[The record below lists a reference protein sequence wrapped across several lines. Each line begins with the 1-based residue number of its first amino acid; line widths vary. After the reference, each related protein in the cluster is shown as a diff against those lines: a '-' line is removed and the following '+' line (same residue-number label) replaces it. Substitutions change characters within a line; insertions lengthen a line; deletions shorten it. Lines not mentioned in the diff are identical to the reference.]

1 VNLTLRM
8 LRNPLYLVVV
18 LVLGWAIVTFLLLPN
33 TELLRAV
40 FTDEQGAPSF
50 RAFERLISSDRAVTS
65 LVHSLI
71 LAVVI
76 SVTVNVVGIFLVL
89 VTRFY
94 SVRGAR
100 LLWLGYASTL
110 ICGGIVLVFGYK
122 QVYGPTG
129 FITRLVEPFIPGLD
143 PNWFSGMFAVVV
155 VLTFASTGNHLL
167 FLSAALAKIDLQ
179 TIEAAKIM
187 GASDVRIL
195 RRIVLPVL
203 KPMIFAVTILTFIH
217 GLSALAAP
225 QLLGGREFQTVAPMI
240 LTFANSSASRDLAAT
255 LALLLGIATIA
266 LLAILNRIER
276 GGVYFSVSKVPSPP
290 EKQPIR
296 NRAASIVVHV
306 MAYLLWVVYLLP
318 PVLILIFS
326 FADSASIASG
336 NMTVDSFTLDNYITV
351 LSTERGLRPFLVSV
365 GYGAVASIVVLVLM
379 LFTARMVQAHRNPL
393 TRAIEYLIH
402 IPWLLPTTMIA
413 LGLILAFDHPQPV
426 VLGSVLTG
434 TVGILAIAYIIIKTP
449 FTFRLLKAA
458 FAGVPE
464 NLEEAASMLGA
475 NSLTI
480 FRRVL
485 LPLVLPTA
493 AAIAALNFTSLLDE
507 YDSAV
512 FLSYPLQPPLG
523 IVIKNA
529 TSGETIDDSTGLAY
543 VYTVLLM
550 LISAVA
556 LRAVYGRAERRRRRK
571 AERTVTPPEPAA
583 VDSAS

>member
-1 VNLTLRM
+1 MNPTLRM
-8 LRNPLYLVVV
+8 LRNPLHLVVV

-33 TELLRAV
+33 AELLREV
-40 FTDEQGAPSF
+40 FTNDEGAPSF
-50 RAFERLISSDRAVTS
+50 RAFERLIGSDRAVTS
-65 LVHSLI
+65 LVNSVI

-76 SVTVNVVGIFLVL
+76 TVTVNAIGIFLVL

-94 SVRGAR
+94 AVRGAR

-129 FITRLVEPFIPGLD
+129 FITRLVEPIIPGLD

-167 FLSAALAKIDLQ
+167 FLSAAMSKIDLQ
-179 TIEAAKIM
+179 TIEAAKMM

-195 RRIVLPVL
+195 VRIVLPVL
-203 KPMIFAVTILTFIH
+203 KPMIFAVTILTFIQ

-225 QLLGGREFQTVAPMI
+225 QLLGGRDFQTVAPMI
-240 LTFANSSASRDLAAT
+240 LTFANSSTSRDLAAT
-255 LALLLGIATIA
+255 LALLLGVATIA
-266 LLAILNRIER
+266 LLAVLNRVER
-276 GGVYFSVSKVPSPP
+276 GGVYFSVSKVPSPL
-290 EKQPIR
+290 EKQPIS
-296 NRAASIVVHV
+296 NRGASIAVHV
-306 MAYLLWVVYLLP
+306 LAYLLWVIYLLP

-326 FADSASIASG
+326 FTDSASIASG
-336 NMTVDSFTLDNYITV
+336 NITADSFTLDNYIAV
-351 LSTERGLRPFLVSV
+351 LTTERGMRPFLVSV
-365 GYGAVASIVVLVLM
+365 GYAAVASVVVLVLM
-379 LFTARMVQAHRNPL
+379 LFTARMVQAHKNPL

-413 LGLILAFDHPQPV
+413 LGLILAFDHPQPAL
-426 VLGSVLTG
+426 LGSVLTG
-434 TVGILAIAYIIIKTP
+434 TVGILVIAYIIIKTP

-464 NLEEAASMLGA
+464 NLEEAALMLGA
-475 NSLTI
+475 RSLTV

-485 LPLVLPTA
+485 MPLVLPTA

-512 FLSYPLQPPLG
+512 FLSYPLLPPLG

-529 TSGETIDDSTGLAY
+529 TSGETIDDSTGLSY

-550 LISAVA
+550 LISAIA
-556 LRAVYGRAERRRRRK
+556 LWAVYGRSGRKRRRR
-571 AERTVTPPEPAA
+571 APEPVTLRQPAA